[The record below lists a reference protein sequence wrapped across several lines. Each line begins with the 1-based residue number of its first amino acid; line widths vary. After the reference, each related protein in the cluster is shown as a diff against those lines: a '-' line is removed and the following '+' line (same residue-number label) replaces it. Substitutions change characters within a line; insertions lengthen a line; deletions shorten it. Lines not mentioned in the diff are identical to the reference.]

1 MGVSVDWL
9 ITGTGEARGGDAPIR
24 VIGTVAAGV
33 WMEVED
39 SQASLE
45 EAPIS
50 PFPADPRFASEAQ
63 FDLVVQGNS
72 INKVAQ
78 DGDRIRCVSLAATGI
93 TPRDGDLVVV
103 RRRREHLEETTVK
116 RVIRS
121 QGELVLMPES
131 TDPRWQTP
139 IPLRSHDSVE
149 VTVVARALY
158 AYRPL

>member
-1 MGVSVDWL
+1 MRAVVLSRVLMVVEYPMGYHPVS
-9 ITGTGEARGGDAPIR
+9 
-24 VIGTVAAGV
+24 
-33 WMEVED
+33 
-39 SQASLE
+39 
-45 EAPIS
+45 S
-50 PFPADPRFASEAQ
+50 P
-63 FDLVVQGNS
+63 
-72 INKVAQ
+72 KVAQ